1 MLYNKELVTYMNELR
16 IIKKKYGE
24 VMMHL
29 CRKIFPTILETEGL
43 LPKLLEEHFAYNR
56 NLGED
61 IINND
66 RVLEFKEYVYSLV
79 SYKDNQVES
88 DFDPEVLLEMAGYN
102 LYECKTEEDIQSFRK
117 YYAEGEEICTFNG
130 GRLNKARVFFCG

>member
-1 MLYNKELVTYMNELR
+1 MNELR

-29 CRKIFPTILETEGL
+29 CRKIFPTILETDGL
-43 LPKLLEEHFAYNR
+43 LLKLLEEHFAYNH

-66 RVLEFKEYVYSLV
+66 RVLEFKEYVY
-79 SYKDNQVES
+79 
-88 DFDPEVLLEMAGYN
+88 
-102 LYECKTEEDIQSFRK
+102 R
-117 YYAEGEEICTFNG
+117 
-130 GRLNKARVFFCG
+130 

>member
-1 MLYNKELVTYMNELR
+1 M
-16 IIKKKYGE
+16 
-24 VMMHL
+24 
-29 CRKIFPTILETEGL
+29 
-43 LPKLLEEHFAYNR
+43 
-56 NLGED
+56 
-61 IINND
+61 
-66 RVLEFKEYVYSLV
+66 V